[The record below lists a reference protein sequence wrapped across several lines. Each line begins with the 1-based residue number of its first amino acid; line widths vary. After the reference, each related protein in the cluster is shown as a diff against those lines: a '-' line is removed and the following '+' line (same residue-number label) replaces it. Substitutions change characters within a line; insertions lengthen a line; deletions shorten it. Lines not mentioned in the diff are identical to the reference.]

1 MLRSSHVRS
10 IVLGLAVASA
20 FIFAPPP
27 RHREAP
33 VSSARPFAARMPVH
47 QAR

>member
-33 VSSARPFAARMPVH
+33 VSSARSFAKRLPVH
-47 QAR
+47 RAR